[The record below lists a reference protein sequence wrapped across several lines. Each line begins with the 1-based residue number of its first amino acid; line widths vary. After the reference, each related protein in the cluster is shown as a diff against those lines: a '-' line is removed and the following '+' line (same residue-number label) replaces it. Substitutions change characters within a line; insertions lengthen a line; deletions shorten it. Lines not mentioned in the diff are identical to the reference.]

1 MSENFDKF
9 IPGGKFWI
17 PTDEEYKVLSAK
29 SGFLQSPLYL
39 NPKMFSLSK
48 EHQIYALLIFLIK
61 NKGGGHYTFLM
72 YLKTGILPRV
82 RQSHINLC
90 VYQYCENNFSIPD
103 KLFFADVFDQ
113 YLRRIEYAF
122 IHEPLNIQNIKD
134 SIVAYYQKIIGN

>member
-1 MSENFDKF
+1 MAGIFNTFTE
-9 IPGGKFWI
+9 GGIWS
-17 PTDEEYKVLSAK
+17 PTDDENRFLCEK
-29 SGFLQSPLYL
+29 SGLLNHPLYL
-39 NPKMFSLSK
+39 NPKMFSLPK

-61 NKGGGHYTFLM
+61 NKGGGQYTFLK

-90 VYQYCENNFSIPD
+90 VYQYCENNFSIPE

-113 YLRRIEYAF
+113 YLRKIEYAF

-134 SIVAYYQKIIGN
+134 SIVAYYQKIIVN

>member
-1 MSENFDKF
+1 MAGIFNTFPEGRIWN
-9 IPGGKFWI
+9 
-17 PTDEEYKVLSAK
+17 PTDDEKRFLCEK
-29 SGFLQSPLYL
+29 SGLLNHPLYL

-48 EHQIYALLIFLIK
+48 EYQIYALLIFLIK
-61 NKGGGHYTFLM
+61 NKGGGQYTFLK

-90 VYQYCENNFSIPD
+90 VYQYCENNFSIPE

-134 SIVAYYQKIIGN
+134 TIMAYYQKIIAN

>member
-1 MSENFDKF
+1 MAGIFNTFTE
-9 IPGGKFWI
+9 GGIWR
-17 PTDEEYKVLSAK
+17 PTDSEMCNFLKE
-29 SGFLQSPLYL
+29 SGLLNHPLYL
-39 NPKMFSLSK
+39 NPKMFSLEK

-61 NKGGGHYTFLM
+61 NKGGGHYTLLK

-90 VYQYCENNFSIPD
+90 VYQYCENNFTMPE

-134 SIVAYYQKIIGN
+134 TIVAYYQKIIGN